1 MLGATRRSEPLDVP
15 RVARHTVPVPVRARG
30 IFFSVVAV
38 LLVAGV
44 APRVQAALEPE
55 ARAASAVRRPA
66 PSSQAAERAVADS
79 HVRPRWKRRIDRLIE
94 GRSVGVA
101 VHLDGSVLYER
112 AAKRSRIPASNQ
124 KLLASMVLLEAFE
137 PGQRIGTLAAAS
149 APVAGVVTG
158 NIWILGRGD
167 PTFSGGGTY
176 GKSLTFPATR
186 VGKLA
191 AAIKAAGITRVTG
204 SVMGGIGYFEHDWWA
219 KGWKD
224 YFPSR
229 YIALPSALA
238 FNGNTAGGRHVADPE
253 RRAARAL
260 TKKLRASGIVVEGP
274 SGAGSPPAGLAE
286 VARVESA
293 PMETLL
299 RYMNRRSSN
308 FFAEVLGKRAGVA
321 RAGAPGTIAKGAR
334 AAEAY
339 ASARQVSLVAHD
351 ASGLSYANRV
361 SARGL
366 TRLLD
371 DAEEQP
377 WGDVLRRTLPTGGQ
391 GTLEDRLRGARVRAK
406 TGTLV
411 GHSGLSGYVWLER
424 RGEWAS
430 FSIISS
436 GMDKSRAAA
445 IEDEIVRLLEERAR

>member
-1 MLGATRRSEPLDVP
+1 M
-15 RVARHTVPVPVRARG
+15 PVRARG
-30 IFFSVVAV
+30 ILFSIMAVV
-38 LLVAGV
+38 LVAGI

-55 ARAASAVRRPA
+55 ARTALRHPA
-66 PSSQAAERAVADS
+66 PSPEAGDRSPAAEGHD
-79 HVRPRWKRRIDRLIE
+79 RPRWKRRIDRLVG
-94 GRSVGVA
+94 GRSVGVG
-101 VHLDGSVLYER
+101 VHLDDSVLYER

-124 KLLASMVLLEAFE
+124 KLVASMVLLETFE
-137 PGQRIGTLAAAS
+137 PTDRIATLAAAP
-149 APVAGVVTG
+149 APVGGVVTG
-158 NIWILGRGD
+158 DIWILGRGD
-167 PTFSGGGTY
+167 PTISGGGSY
-176 GKSLTFPATR
+176 GKSLTFPATG

-191 AAIKAAGITRVTG
+191 AAINAAGITRVTG
-204 SVMGGIGYFEHDWWA
+204 SVMGGTGYFEHDWWA

-224 YFPSR
+224 YFPSL
-229 YIALPSALA
+229 YIALPSALT
-238 FNGNTAGGRHVADPE
+238 FNGNVADGRHVADPE

-260 TKKLRASGIVVEGP
+260 TKKLRAAGTVVEG
-274 SGAGSPPAGLAE
+274 SAGAGAPPAGLAE

-299 RYMNRRSSN
+299 RYMNRTSSN

-334 AAEAY
+334 SVEAY
-339 ASARQVSLVAHD
+339 ASAREVSLVAHD
-351 ASGLSYANRV
+351 SSGLSYANRV

-371 DAEEQP
+371 DAEEEP
-377 WGDVLRRTLPTGGQ
+377 WGNVLRRTLPTGGQ
-391 GTLEDRLRGARVRAK
+391 GTLEDRLHGARVRAK

-411 GHSGLSGYVWLER
+411 GHSALSGYVWLER

-430 FSIISS
+430 FSIISN

-445 IEDEIVRLLEERAR
+445 IEDRIVRLLEERAR